1 MRPIPLPDDEATR
14 RAISLFDRNSTVDG
28 HKVGVIYIAEGQTGE
43 AEILA
48 NVYGSDD
55 FMDFLAE
62 LGTLVRLKGAKM
74 NPQGL
79 DVEMDIDGEYTFCW
93 RDRVTEIVFHIPVL
107 MPTDALRD
115 PQCIGKK
122 RHTGNDFV
130 NIIFNNS
137 GLPFRFDTFPS
148 EFNFVNIVITPEAR
162 PARHVAGLPAAAAA
176 AATAT
181 ATASAPTAADGRQ
194 HHGRFYKVQVM
205 SRPGFPQVSPAA
217 ETKVLSARSLPAFVR
232 LIALNASVFSL
243 VWSDQRGGEHI
254 SSWRNRLREIVR
266 LRERHASGGGSG
278 GGGGPGSAAGSTVHS
293 PLGAPAAAGGSA
305 SSGGAGAA
313 AAATSTAGGSSHRE
327 SLKFRR
333 TSGPSFFGSDVG
345 QRSSVLSNASTAAET
360 DSWAYAEGESLVDG
374 YVSAPSS

>member
-14 RAISLFDRNSTVDG
+14 RSISLFDRNSTVDG
-28 HKVGVIYIAEGQTGE
+28 HKVGVIYIAEGQTAE

-162 PARHVAGLPAAAAA
+162 PARHVAGLPAAS
-176 AATAT
+176 
-181 ATASAPTAADGRQ
+181 SAPTAADGRQ
-194 HHGRFYKVQVM
+194 RYGRFYKVQVM
-205 SRPGFPQVSPAA
+205 SKPGFPQVSPAA

-266 LRERHASGGGSG
+266 LRERYASVG

-293 PLGAPAAAGGSA
+293 PLGAPAAAGISA
-305 SSGGAGAA
+305 SSGGGAA
-313 AAATSTAGGSSHRE
+313 TTSTTGGSSHRE

-333 TSGPSFFGSDVG
+333 TSGPGFFGGDVG

-374 YVSAPSS
+374 YVSAQPSP